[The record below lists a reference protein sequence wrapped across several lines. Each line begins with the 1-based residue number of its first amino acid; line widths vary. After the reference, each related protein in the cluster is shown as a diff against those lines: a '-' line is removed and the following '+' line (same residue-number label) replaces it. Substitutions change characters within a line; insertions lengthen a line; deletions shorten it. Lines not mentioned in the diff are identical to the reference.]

1 MSYDSTQNPTQNPS
15 RNPDPSVTDRDVPSG
30 PQHRLHDPNQ
40 PLPRR
45 EGREGENFER
55 APESVGAGQQQR
67 GNVYGGSEEPCEHRG
82 AQRRTHGSGVGA
94 ERGEDYLQGA
104 GAGRNAYTTDRPLGV
119 RPVPEGGVAI
129 GGQPNLDTS
138 QVGVTDKIF
147 GKTEKVV
154 GKMTNNPEMHERGE
168 LREAGGRAA
177 AEGHARAPHD

>member
-55 APESVGAGQQQR
+55 APESC
-67 GNVYGGSEEPCEHRG
+67 GGRPTTARERVWWN
-82 AQRRTHGSGVGA
+82 GVGA

-104 GAGRNAYTTDRPLGV
+104 GAGRNAYTTDRPLGAAL
-119 RPVPEGGVAI
+119 RLAAS
-129 GGQPNLDTS
+129 LTS
-138 QVGVTDKIF
+138 TPARLGVTDKIF